1 MKKYV
6 MEHILDTLSHEDRLV
21 LAKTIFAPG
30 FSGPGISELER
41 HIVKYFNYLLLDE
54 EDKILVLA
62 KESENVFYRIGDWSQ
77 LSFGERRL
85 LQDKMKDK
93 MQINL
98 EDYSDVIGFVAEFSD
113 VDKTMVFKRKEMKH
127 KQKQNNRGAYLQGD
141 SSKVHIIKKLNEILS
156 MAKSPFCFDDEK
168 CPEPTRDTDDISK
181 IAFAGIFELVIRK
194 LNDEKVD
201 DKVWFLRPE
210 VAIFNKISKL

>member
-1 MKKYV
+1 
-6 MEHILDTLSHEDRLV
+6 
-21 LAKTIFAPG
+21 
-30 FSGPGISELER
+30 
-41 HIVKYFNYLLLDE
+41 
-54 EDKILVLA
+54 
-62 KESENVFYRIGDWSQ
+62 
-77 LSFGERRL
+77 
-85 LQDKMKDK
+85 
-93 MQINL
+93 
-98 EDYSDVIGFVAEFSD
+98 
-113 VDKTMVFKRKEMKH
+113 
-127 KQKQNNRGAYLQGD
+127 
-141 SSKVHIIKKLNEILS
+141 